1 MSKVIEIAATATY
14 ANPVNVT
21 VTNSYV
27 PTAEEISALAELGL
41 PLKADDVWNTGLASL
56 GDPHIDEIAR
66 GVGGDAIVTDA
77 NTWMAKHIA
86 SFRLF
91 KTNSFVYLLPGDS
104 ITIAAVTA
112 EEALYYATLHGEML
126 DVDASN
132 VITEGSGE
140 HPEEGSDPGLQLGR
154 TTGVGDFDDG
164 NDDNGVYPFQF
175 DTEAATPQA
184 PTYAITVTNGTADV
198 ETAKAGVT
206 VTVTPSGSETTITS
220 DPEVTFTEGSGNWT
234 FVMPASDIAIT
245 LS

>member
-1 MSKVIEIAATATY
+1 MSKIIAINAQATY
-14 ANPVNVT
+14 ATPSSVIT
-21 VTNSYV
+21 ITNSYN
-27 PTAEEISALAELGL
+27 PTAEEVSALAELGL

-66 GVGGDAIVTDA
+66 GVGDTAIVTDGNA
-77 NTWMAKHIA
+77 WLAKHIA

-104 ITIAAVTA
+104 ITIKAQSA
-112 EEALYYATLHGEML
+112 EEAVYYVMLHDEL
-126 DVDASN
+126 LTVTSEL
-132 VITEGSGE
+132 VTEGGD
-140 HPEEGSDPGLQLGR
+140 HPVEDSTPALQLGR
-154 TTGVGDFDDG
+154 TTGIGDADDG
-164 NDDNGVYPFQF
+164 NDETIYPFQF

-206 VTVTPSGSETTITS
+206 VTVTPAASETTITS
-220 DPEVTFTEGSGNWT
+220 DPEVEFTEGSGNWT

>member
-1 MSKVIEIAATATY
+1 MSKVIAINAQATY
-14 ANPVNVT
+14 ATPSSVIT
-21 VTNSYV
+21 ITNSYN
-27 PTAEEISALAELGL
+27 PTVEEISALAELGL

-66 GVGGDAIVTDA
+66 GVGDTAIVTDGNA
-77 NTWMAKHIA
+77 WLAKHIA

-104 ITIAAVTA
+104 ITIKAQSA
-112 EEALYYATLHGEML
+112 EEAVYYVMLHDEL
-126 DVDASN
+126 LTVTSDLV
-132 VITEGSGE
+132 TEGGE
-140 HPEEGSDPGLQLGR
+140 HVEPEVQVAAQLGR

-220 DPEVTFTEGSGNWT
+220 DPEVEFTEGSGNWT

-245 LS
+245 LA

>member
-1 MSKVIEIAATATY
+1 MSKIIAINAQATY
-14 ANPVNVT
+14 ATPSSVIT
-21 VTNSYV
+21 ITNSYN
-27 PTAEEISALAELGL
+27 PTAEEVSALAELGL

-66 GVGGDAIVTDA
+66 GVGDTAIVTDGNA
-77 NTWMAKHIA
+77 WLAKHIA

-104 ITIAAVTA
+104 ITIKAQSA
-112 EEALYYATLHGEML
+112 EEAVYYVMLHDELLTVTSELVDDSHGEH
-126 DVDASN
+126 V
-132 VITEGSGE
+132 E
-140 HPEEGSDPGLQLGR
+140 PEVQVAAQLGR
-154 TTGVGDFDDG
+154 TTGIGDADDG
-164 NDDNGVYPFQF
+164 DPDTVYPFQF

-184 PTYAITVTNGTADV
+184 PTYAITVTNGTASA

-220 DPEVTFTEGSGNWT
+220 DPEVEFTEGSGNWT

-245 LS
+245 LA